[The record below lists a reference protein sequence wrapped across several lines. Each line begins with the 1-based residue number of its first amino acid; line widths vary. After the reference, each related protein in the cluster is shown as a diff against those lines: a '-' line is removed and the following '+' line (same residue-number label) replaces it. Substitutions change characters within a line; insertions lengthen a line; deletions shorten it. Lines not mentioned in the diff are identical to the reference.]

1 MVEEINRDLF
11 PHLESGAVKPVID
24 SEFPLA
30 DAAQAHAYMER
41 GVHVGKI
48 LLRP

>member
-1 MVEEINRDLF
+1 M
-11 PHLESGAVKPVID
+11 ID

-30 DAAQAHAYMER
+30 DAGVAQEKLLAND
-41 GVHVGKI
+41 VFGKI

>member
-1 MVEEINRDLF
+1 
-11 PHLESGAVKPVID
+11 VID

-30 DAAQAHAYMER
+30 DAGAAQQKMLESNFF
-41 GVHVGKI
+41 GKI

>member
-1 MVEEINRDLF
+1 M
-11 PHLESGAVKPVID
+11 VID

-30 DAAQAHAYMER
+30 DAALAQDKLRAND
-41 GVHVGKI
+41 VFGKI